1 MVTKMVTKTRQ
12 SESKRSHINNMGGVT
27 LKSQR
32 KKAHEVNSIKAL
44 ERLKAKKPEKRVLLD
59 LCAVSVTPAKANNN
73 WTMIDTGR
81 SQETDAVGLM
91 KFGRYDFRPNG
102 KVEFMYIDEFFD
114 FFTKEFDDLLDLSEK
129 YEETSGGGGGYNDGR
144 VYTLGETSARIS
156 FRYFNPEKSDLSDAD
171 YKTGSK
177 IENYYRQ
184 KINVKLTGDG
194 LQYLRAKGNFM
205 RYVLRLFTLFP
216 CHATMYDA
224 ALDLFNYDQ
233 VPKYYSD
240 LYNEGCYTGRAKL
253 NVSGHS
259 LNPTVYIGERK
270 GSRTIM
276 LYDKLQ
282 ESRDADNSDEP
293 ELVEILE
300 STGGNWFRLEQHY
313 ANDRREAEQA
323 FGYIVYKIKSEQS
336 DNWLLD
342 TEARFIELLAT
353 MLKQNVEKKCRFLAE
368 RKKKY
373 NNERIETDK
382 KWGEI
387 LNAIE
392 TVEMDFAFNR
402 PKLTLR
408 ERMKN
413 YKHRFVGGR
422 QLQMDIINE
431 LGKDGHMQFMM
442 EVAQHYQKIAD
453 EENEKNKK
461 K

>member
-1 MVTKMVTKTRQ
+1 MTTKTRQ
-12 SESKRSHINNMGGVT
+12 SESERVHINNMGGVT

-32 KKAHEVNSIKAL
+32 KNTHEVNNIKAL

-59 LCAVSVTPAKANNN
+59 LCAVSVTPAKCNGN
-73 WTMIDTGR
+73 WRMIDTGR

-91 KFGRYDFRPNG
+91 KLGRYDFRPNG
-102 KVEFMYIDEFFD
+102 RVEFLYIDEFFD
-114 FFTKEFDDLLDLSEK
+114 FFVKEFDDLLDLSEG
-129 YEETSGGGGGYNDGR
+129 YEETGGGGGGYNDGR

-177 IENYYRQ
+177 IDNYYRQ

-194 LQYLRAKGNFM
+194 LQYLRSKGNFIKF
-205 RYVLRLFTLFP
+205 VLRLFTIFP
-216 CHATMYDA
+216 CHTTMFDA
-224 ALDLFNYDQ
+224 ALDLFNYNQ

-240 LYNEGCYTGRAKL
+240 LYNKGYYTGHAKL

-259 LNPTVYIGERK
+259 LNPTVYIGEMK
-270 GSRTIM
+270 SSRAIM

-282 ESRDADNSDEP
+282 ESRDTDNSDEP
-293 ELVEILE
+293 ELVEVLE
-300 STGGNWFRLEQHY
+300 RTGGNWFRLEQHFS
-313 ANDRREAEQA
+313 NDRREAEQA
-323 FGYIVYKIKSEQS
+323 FGYIIYKIKSEQS
-336 DNWLLD
+336 DDVLLD

-353 MLKQNVEKKCRFLAE
+353 MLKQNVEKKCRFLAKP
-368 RKKKY
+368 RKDR
-373 NNERIETDK
+373 NNERIATNK
-382 KWGEI
+382 RWGEI

-402 PKLTLR
+402 PELTLR

-413 YKHRFVGGR
+413 YKYRFVGGR
-422 QLQMDIINE
+422 QLQIDIINE

-453 EENEKNKK
+453 EENEKK
-461 K
+461 